1 MSRFKKT
8 IVLVQSI
15 LLALTLWPVAPTYA
29 KNVQGH
35 VTQNTATADTITVT
49 FNNGDGTSSRTTLKL
64 NQTDILG
71 KFGTLKKPSNPT
83 RANKGGIRYEFD
95 KWLLGDGTDAFGDQN
110 SIQLGGTK
118 DVTLTAQWTEYL
130 AEGYQLRVIYK
141 NDFKISS
148 DTKTPLQA

>member
-64 NQTDILG
+64 NQTDS
-71 KFGTLKKPSNPT
+71 TRPT
-83 RANKGGIRYEFD
+83 Y
-95 KWLLGDGTDAFGDQN
+95 
-110 SIQLGGTK
+110 S
-118 DVTLTAQWTEYL
+118 V
-130 AEGYQLRVIYK
+130 
-141 NDFKISS
+141 SS
-148 DTKTPLQA
+148 EP